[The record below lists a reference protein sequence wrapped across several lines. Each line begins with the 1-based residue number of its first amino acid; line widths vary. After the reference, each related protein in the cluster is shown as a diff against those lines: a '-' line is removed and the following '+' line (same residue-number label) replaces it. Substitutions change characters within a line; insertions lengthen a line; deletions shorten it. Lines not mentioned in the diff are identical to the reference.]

1 MTATEL
7 YEALNKAGIPFEV
20 VEVFE
25 GSRHL
30 QVAVVEERPPREREA
45 MVEALIRREIEWVV
59 GDPTP
64 ENIDD
69 AVQFFSEGGFSV
81 YSDQDLEEQFDL
93 LVAA

>member
-30 QVAVVEERPPREREA
+30 QVAIEEHPAREK
-45 MVEALIRREIEWVV
+45 MVAALVRREIDWVV

-64 ENIDD
+64 ENIND
-69 AVQFFSEGGFSV
+69 AVQFFSEGGFNK
-81 YSDQDLEEQFDL
+81 YSDEDLREQFDL
-93 LVAA
+93 LVAP

>member
-7 YEALNKAGIPFEV
+7 YEALNRAGIPFEV
-20 VEVFE
+20 VDVSE

-30 QVAVVEERPPREREA
+30 RVAIEEHPAREA
-45 MVEALIRREIEWVV
+45 MVAALIRREIDWLV

-69 AVQFFSEGGFSV
+69 AVQFFSEGGFNK
-81 YSDQDLEEQFDL
+81 YSDEDLKKQFDL
-93 LVAA
+93 LVAP